1 MPKPR
6 LILPSVISGADMTVA
21 KILIVDDDQDLQRGL
36 GVRLNANNYKVSF
49 ASDAISAVSMAR
61 KEEPDLIIL
70 DIGLP
75 GGDGFTVMQRL
86 SSMANLASI
95 PVIILT
101 GRDSFANE
109 ERAAAAGAKAFL
121 QKPVDNN
128 VLLTNIEETL
138 QQHTGNWDEESDT
151 DSKAG
156 LLNNKILIVDDDL
169 DLLRGLSVRL
179 NANNYKV
186 SFATDAISAV
196 SMARKEEPDLIIL
209 DIGLPGGD
217 GFTVMQRLSSMANLA
232 SIPVIILTGRDS
244 FANEERATTAG
255 AKAFLQKPVDNNV
268 LLASIGEALQQ
279 HTGTQNVMK

>member
-1 MPKPR
+1 
-6 LILPSVISGADMTVA
+6 MTDG

-49 ASDAISAVSMAR
+49 AMDAISAVSMAR

-101 GRDSFANE
+101 GRDSFGNE

-121 QKPVDNN
+121 QKPVDND
-128 VLLTNIEETL
+128 VLLTSIEEAL
-138 QQHTGNWDEESDT
+138 QQDTAAGYQENDT
-151 DSKAG
+151 DDKAT
-156 LLNNKILIVDDDL
+156 LSNNKILIVDDDL

-179 NANNYKV
+179 TANNYKV
-186 SFATDAISAV
+186 SFATDGISAV

-232 SIPVIILTGRDS
+232 STPVIILTGRDS
-244 FANEERATTAG
+244 FSNEERAAAG
-255 AKAFLQKPVDNNV
+255 GARAFLQKPVDNDV
-268 LLASIGEALQQ
+268 LLTNIEEALQQ
-279 HTGTQNVMK
+279 HTGAPHATK